1 MALVIYIDVLLVV
14 NLYINYFLV
23 RGTSLMLRRKVS
35 PRRVIFA
42 SAVGAVGSLLILVPG
57 FESGSMR
64 ADQNSAW
71 DRHNFR
77 RLWQAEQNRL
87 SYQLAVIP
95 GRELHFWRSNDC
107 SVEHCGSGG
116 YIRAKW
122 YCVF

>member
-35 PRRVIFA
+35 PRRVILA
-42 SAVGAVGSLLILVPG
+42 SAVGAVGSLLIL
-57 FESGSMR
+57 GSMR
-64 ADQNSAW
+64 DEQNSAW

-87 SYQLAVIP
+87 SYQLAVVP

-122 YCVF
+122 YSVF